1 MGFWVDWE
9 LWQKMCFVLGGLI
22 ALVLVYGTCV
32 HAYNSWR
39 IKKIGAAEKIKKA
52 EEEANIGTKDLNLI
66 PFGSRALESGIE
78 IEGIWVSKTNTPLP
92 SPIPAATPETTRP
105 CTPSN
110 IELGAAALPSPRGGG
125 SALGRR
131 QDETLL
137 TTNGLKAAV
146 ARGLDKNSS
155 SESSSTRI
163 SYESSLSSPPNGA
176 GTHQPKPLLSLEARR
191 GILTHLDLIEG
202 EGTEQTGLHAAPKA
216 VHHSRN
222 QSNSHIPVGD
232 EDHLQALHT
241 HRRSHVAETGQLGGP
256 WRQQP
261 VSA

>member
-32 HAYNSWR
+32 HMYNSWR
-39 IKKIGAAEKIKKA
+39 IKKIGAAEKLKKA
-52 EEEANIGTKDLNLI
+52 EEEASVGTKDLNLI

-105 CTPSN
+105 GTPSN
-110 IELGAAALPSPRGGG
+110 IESGAAALPSPSGEG

-131 QDETLL
+131 QDESLL
-137 TTNGLKAAV
+137 AANGQKAAV
-146 ARGLDKNSS
+146 AGGFDRNSS
-155 SESSSTRI
+155 SESSSTRV
-163 SYESSLSSPPNGA
+163 SYESSQSSLPNGA
-176 GTHQPKPLLSLEARR
+176 AV
-191 GILTHLDLIEG
+191 
-202 EGTEQTGLHAAPKA
+202 PKA

-222 QSNSHIPVGD
+222 QSSSHTPVKD